1 MKKVF
6 IYFYVLLFLML
17 ICGCGETEQQESN
30 IMLYLEENAA
40 ISTFPLVIVISDKLT
55 GDAFPED
62 IKRLCG
68 LSRYTCKTLPVAGI
82 VRLGQGIYYSYNSL
96 GTLKINDSTE
106 GNESALTAIVDQQM
120 MTYHSK
126 TLLKDYDS
134 LLTPNQPGW
143 NIKNLSLN
151 YINNTTDSIFFF
163 SAVPNSPAVVQVGN
177 RNFNVYTN
185 ISDLRKR
192 IDEVVCRGRATI
204 SVFYTP
210 SPFDS
215 SKVAVSAMRYP
226 ARGTSAGDTCIGYSK
241 YERNH
246 NGSGGFIM
254 GNLIETNSVSCGYV
268 FPTGVA
274 GDTCVNGSKFQRLHN
289 GRGGFSVGNLL
300 ERNSRSC
307 GFTYPTGV
315 AGDTCVNGSKFQRLH
330 NGLGGFRVGNLLERN
345 SRSCGFTYPT
355 GVAGDTCVNG
365 SKFQRLHNGRG
376 GFRVGNLLE
385 RNSRSCGF
393 TYLTGV
399 AGDTCVKGSKFQRLH
414 NGRGGFRVGN
424 LLERN
429 SKSCGFAYPAR
440 GIAALGYVCYNGSK
454 YLKLHDG
461 KGGYMRGNLFEA
473 NSADCGVKQS
483 DNTCFSKSEPQCEQ
497 EGGSYTGRRVQY
509 CYNRSGRIIQTIVL
523 SKCDS
528 DCRCLGR

>member
-1 MKKVF
+1 MKNVF
-6 IYFYVLLFLML
+6 IYFCILLFSLFTY
-17 ICGCGETEQQESN
+17 GCSEPEQQESN

-40 ISTFPLVIVISDKLT
+40 INTFPLVIVVSDKLT
-55 GDAFPED
+55 GTAFPDD

-96 GTLKINDSTE
+96 GELKIDNSNQE
-106 GNESALTAIVDQQM
+106 NEAGLTALVDQQIT
-120 MTYHSK
+120 TYHNK
-126 TLLKDYDS
+126 TLLKNYDS
-134 LLTPNQPGW
+134 LLIPNHQGW
-143 NIKNLSLN
+143 DVKDLTNDYVS
-151 YINNTTDSIFFF
+151 NTTDSVFFL
-163 SAVPNSPAVVQVGN
+163 SAAPNSPAVIQVGN
-177 RNFNVYTN
+177 RNFNVYT
-185 ISDLRKR
+185 STSELRKK
-192 IDEVVCRGRATI
+192 IDEIVCRGRATI

-215 SKVAVSAMRYP
+215 SKASVSVIRYP
-226 ARGTSAGDTCIGYSK
+226 PGGTSAGDTCVGFSK
-241 YERNH
+241 YERIH
-246 NGSGGFIM
+246 NGSGGFTL
-254 GNLIETNSVSCGYV
+254 GNLIEANSAGCGYV
-268 FPTGVA
+268 FPTGSA

-289 GRGGFSVGNLL
+289 GRGGFNVGNLL
-300 ERNSRSC
+300 ERNSKSC
-307 GFTYPTGV
+307 GFAYPTGV

-330 NGLGGFRVGNLLERN
+330 NNRGGFRVGNLLERN
-345 SRSCGFTYPT
+345 SKSCGFAYPT
-355 GVAGDTCVNG
+355 GLAGDTCVNG
-365 SKFQRLHNGRG
+365 SKFQRLHN
-376 GFRVGNLLE
+376 N
-385 RNSRSCGF
+385 
-393 TYLTGV
+393 
-399 AGDTCVKGSKFQRLH
+399 
-414 NGRGGFRVGN
+414 RGGFRVGN

-440 GIAALGYVCYNGSK
+440 GIAALGYICFNGSR

-473 NSADCGVKQS
+473 NSADCEVKQT
-483 DNTCFSKSEPQCEQ
+483 DNTCFSKSDPLCEQ